1 MYRRRFAITS
11 GIRRTLKT
19 KQTLSYSRCYSDR
32 ALTSIF
38 EKQNNFRRMSTSTSN
53 NAYTP
58 AISHIQHLKSILGE
72 NNVISNDFDMDKYR
86 HDWKRNFFGGS
97 LVCLPSNTEQIS
109 QIMAYCNQN
118 DIGVVVQSGN
128 TGLVGGAVG
137 TDRGE
142 LILSMERLNKVINID
157 TGTATVICEAGCI
170 LEILNNA
177 VSEHGFMIP
186 LDLGPKGSCMI
197 GGNISTNAGGL
208 RVVRYGS
215 LQANVLGLE
224 VNSISLVVYSSYL
237 ILLFLL

>member
-1 MYRRRFAITS
+1 
-11 GIRRTLKT
+11 
-19 KQTLSYSRCYSDR
+19 
-32 ALTSIF
+32 
-38 EKQNNFRRMSTSTSN
+38 MSTSIPPIKQ
-53 NAYTP
+53 YTP
-58 AISHIQHLKSILGE
+58 AISHISQFKAMLGE

-109 QIMAYCNQN
+109 KVMAYCNAN
-118 DIGVVVQSGN
+118 NIGVVVQGGN

-157 TGTATVICEAGCI
+157 QGTATVICEAGCI

-224 VNSISLVVYSSYL
+224 VYRIPTC
-237 ILLFLL
+237 FLRQ